1 MPFVVANKLCM
12 YYNTRGTGPEP
23 VLFISGLGADHRVWD
38 ALVPEFAGKYR
49 CLQFDNRGVGK
60 TDKPRGRY
68 STELL
73 AQDASALLTAID
85 IPRAHVIGI
94 SMGGAIAQE
103 LAIHHPEKVGSLI
116 LISTW
121 AKADTF
127 RRELG
132 ECRLRAAK
140 AGNRDAFWREH
151 LLWCFTHDFYEE
163 HRATVN
169 AARTFLAKTVQPAYA
184 LARQTEAV
192 INHDALN
199 RLHRIQAPTLVVVGD
214 EDISTP
220 VRFSRVI
227 HEKIKGAKLT
237 VLKGAAHSL
246 TTEKPRLFV
255 DTALKFL
262 ARHPIRSKEGIA
274 R

>member
-1 MPFVVANKLCM
+1 MPVVKANKIRM
-12 YYNTRGTGPEP
+12 YYDIHGVGPEP

-38 ALVPEFAGKYR
+38 ALVPEFAERYR
-49 CLQFDNRGVGK
+49 CLRFDNRGVGR
-60 TDKPRGRY
+60 TDKPKGRY
-68 STELL
+68 STGLL
-73 AQDASALLTAID
+73 ARDVSALLAAIH

-103 LAIHHPEKVGSLI
+103 LAINHPENVGSLI

-140 AGNRDAFWREH
+140 TCGRNAFWREH
-151 LLWCFTHDFYEE
+151 LLWCFTHGFYEQQ
-163 HRATVN
+163 RGKVD
-169 AARTFLAKTVQPAYA
+169 AARVFLAKTAQPAYA

-192 INHDALN
+192 INHDTLN
-199 RLHRIQAPTLVVVGD
+199 RLHRIQAPTLIVVGD

-220 VRFSRVI
+220 VRFSRTLQDR
-227 HEKIKGAKLT
+227 IKGAKLT
-237 VLKGAAHSL
+237 IMKGVAHSL
-246 TTEKPRLFV
+246 TTEKPGLFV
-255 DTALKFL
+255 ETALRFL
-262 ARHPIRSKEGIA
+262 ACHALRSN
-274 R
+274 